1 MTLQE
6 LKALKVKRRE
16 LIEQA
21 RSVLNLAQAEKRSI
35 TEDER
40 AKYDAIDKD
49 IDALTDEIER
59 EEKLR
64 DQERSLAESTA
75 HTAEVDNASSE
86 STNEQRA
93 AILVAAARS
102 FIATGKVEADHYNEW
117 RALQAGSDTE
127 GGFLV
132 MPEMFVNQLIKF
144 VDDIVTVRGLS
155 TVFQVA
161 NATSLGVPSLDT
173 DIDDS
178 DWTTE
183 LQTGS
188 EDSSMA
194 FGKRA
199 LTPHPF
205 AKRIKVSNDLL
216 ANAAMSVEQI
226 VLQRLGY
233 KFALTEEKGFL
244 TGNGSGQP
252 LGLFTAN
259 ANGISTGRDV
269 STDNTTTAITF
280 DGLKNAKYNLKAQYQ
295 NSPSTVWMFHRDG
308 VKQIDKLKDGNDQ
321 YIWQPS
327 VVVGAPDRLLN
338 VPVVQSEWVPNTFTT
353 GQYVGIIGDMKNY
366 WIVDAL
372 DLQIKRLD
380 ELYAETNQVG
390 FIGRKSSDGMP
401 VLEEAFTRVT
411 LD

>member
-21 RSVLNLAQAEKRSI
+21 RSVLDFAQTEKRAI
-35 TEDER
+35 TDDER
-40 AKYDAIDKD
+40 SKYDAIDKD
-49 IDALTDEIER
+49 IDALTDDIDR

-64 DQERSLAESTA
+64 DQERSIVE
-75 HTAEVDNASSE
+75 NASAGTDDNTSQNSDE
-86 STNEQRA
+86 KRA
-93 AILVAAARS
+93 EILVAAARS
-102 FIATGKVEADHYNEW
+102 FISTGKVDQEHYNEW

-127 GGFLV
+127 GGYLV

-144 VDDIVTVRGLS
+144 VDDIVAVRGMA

-161 NATSLGVPSLDT
+161 KAVSLGVPSLDT

-188 EDSSMA
+188 EDSAMA
-194 FGKRA
+194 FGKRS

-216 ANAAMSVEQI
+216 ANATMSVEQI
-226 VLQRLGY
+226 VLQRMGY

-244 TGNGSGQP
+244 TGTGSGQP
-252 LGLFTAN
+252 LGLFTAH

-280 DGLKNAKYNLKAQYQ
+280 DGLKNAKFNLKGQYQ
-295 NSPSTVWMFHRDG
+295 SSPTTAWIFHRDA
-308 VKQIDKLKDGNDQ
+308 VKQIDKLKDGNGQ
-321 YIWQPS
+321 YLWQPS

-338 VPVVQSEWVPNTFTT
+338 VPVVQSENAPNTFTT
-353 GQYVGIIGDMKNY
+353 GLYVGLIGDMKNY
-366 WIVDAL
+366 WIADAL

-411 LD
+411 LA